1 MEGILEL
8 SCSQY
13 TDSAGSILLHRN
25 DWKRFVA
32 FIESGAN
39 AADVRTH
46 CVGPGA
52 YTSNTT
58 VTAYIDI
65 YSLGKKT
72 INNMV
77 QHLYPVWY
85 FQLTMAGRSTKS
97 DVFQLKH
104 LRISYIPALAMF
116 PPCFSWC
123 RTSSN
128 DISTTYRPREDFTH
142 SSWLSGSQRK
152 QAQNEVRSYPTSC
165 CHSTSNHCS
174 MQCCFW
180 CIWTRLNG
188 YCITTENKFLFVL
201 FDDTFN
207 PFHGP
212 TCFTFKLVMHN
223 THSVFAWHRMTN
235 FLSLGLSKDNDMMPT
250 RKHKWHSPGSIK
262 HSGS

>member
-1 MEGILEL
+1 
-8 SCSQY
+8 
-13 TDSAGSILLHRN
+13 
-25 DWKRFVA
+25 
-32 FIESGAN
+32 
-39 AADVRTH
+39 
-46 CVGPGA
+46 
-52 YTSNTT
+52 
-58 VTAYIDI
+58 
-65 YSLGKKT
+65 
-72 INNMV
+72 MV

-97 DVFQLKH
+97 DLFQLKH
-104 LRISYIPALAMF
+104 LRISFISQRSQCFHHAF
-116 PPCFSWC
+116 PGAGFRPMIFQQPTDLGRISPTHLDWC
-123 RTSSN
+123 M
-128 DISTTYRPREDFTH
+128 Y
-142 SSWLSGSQRK
+142 GSQRK
-152 QAQNEVRSYPTSC
+152 QAQNEVRSSPTSC
-165 CHSTSNHCS
+165 CHSTSYHCS

-250 RKHKWHSPGSIK
+250 RKHKWDSPGSIK